1 MTAFEPTRTRAD
13 AGQVGESDD
22 DLLRR
27 LLADVAD
34 QGWDSSAGQE
44 LLALLAARAPGWA
57 GSIDRHCQIRPGSTA
72 AADVLSLAWETL
84 ATSGR
89 LVAAADAPWAYLWH
103 AVRKTA
109 AVDAA
114 ASTVLGARTATRDLA
129 RCRTMNAPLR
139 VGLAADPAFERLHQA
154 TPSGAST
161 PETPGSWS
169 PALEA
174 FLRLLV
180 DRGAC
185 PRRWRDALDRAVQVL
200 ADSRDSYREHDL
212 RRDPYL
218 RLVLGLHPRQLSAL
232 AGLLIGTRRGDR
244 AAQSL
249 LRALHDDPATDPATV
264 DGALDRLRIL
274 LEESPTRRRGYGC
287 GTPSCGPA
295 VAHPRRLVTA
305 HR

>member
-1 MTAFEPTRTRAD
+1 MTVFEPTRTRAD

-114 ASTVLGARTATRDLA
+114 ASTVLGARTAARDLA

-154 TPSGAST
+154 TPRGASM
-161 PETPGSWS
+161 PETAGSWS

-174 FLRLLV
+174 FLQLLV

-185 PRRWRDALDRAVQVL
+185 PRRWRDAVDRAVQVL

-218 RLVLGLHPRQLSAL
+218 RLVVGLQPRQLSAL

-249 LRALHDDPATDPATV
+249 LRALHADPATDPATV
-264 DGALDRLRIL
+264 HGASDRLRTL
-274 LEESPTRRRGYGC
+274 LEESPNVAAGMDAEPPVADPPWLTRAA
-287 GTPSCGPA
+287 S
-295 VAHPRRLVTA
+295 
-305 HR
+305 